1 MSGVMTM
8 TTRYFDLE
16 RQVKDV
22 IHEIEVYKWIESEK
36 RGYDIGLRQATREW
50 IEKHYNDWFMY
61 NVQRYIRHE

>member
-1 MSGVMTM
+1 MSGVMVM

-16 RQVKDV
+16 RQVQDV
-22 IHEIEVYKWIESEK
+22 IHEIEVYKWLESEK
-36 RGYDIGLRQATREW
+36 RGYDIGLKQATREG